1 VDVSPANPQVRLLD
15 MISDLR
21 TGAKEIGVTSDRS
34 RPGFELRLRI
44 RQANEELDNTSTNRL
59 DLTGCSRNT
68 EKASVGSIQP
78 RTTAETASG
87 FPKHVDLELSASD
100 GLMMIPSASS

>member
-1 VDVSPANPQVRLLD
+1 VQRAGLSEITPIRKHRGGPYQWLVDVSPANPQVRLLD

-34 RPGFELRLRI
+34 TPGFELRLRI
-44 RQANEELDNTSTNRL
+44 RQANENTSTNRL

-68 EKASVGSIQP
+68 
-78 RTTAETASG
+78 
-87 FPKHVDLELSASD
+87 
-100 GLMMIPSASS
+100 